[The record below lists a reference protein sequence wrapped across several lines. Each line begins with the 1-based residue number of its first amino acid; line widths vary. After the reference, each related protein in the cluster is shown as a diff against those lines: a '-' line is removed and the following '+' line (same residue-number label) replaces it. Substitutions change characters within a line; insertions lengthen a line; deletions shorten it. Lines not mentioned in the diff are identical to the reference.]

1 MFYILAALLVLLL
14 IVFKPTQLY
23 GIILLAV
30 LCMVYPRI
38 FIYLMLLIAG
48 YLYLRLG

>member
-23 GIILLAV
+23 GIILLVV

-38 FIYLMLLIAG
+38 FIGLIVLIG
-48 YLYLRLG
+48 IYLYLRLG